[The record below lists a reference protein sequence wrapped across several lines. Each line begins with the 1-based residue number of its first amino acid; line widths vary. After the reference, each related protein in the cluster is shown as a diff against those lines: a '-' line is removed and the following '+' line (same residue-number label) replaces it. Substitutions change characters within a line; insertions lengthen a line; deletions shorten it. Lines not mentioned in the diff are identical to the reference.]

1 MREAQVAERFA
12 YRAYEEGHPPVLW
25 CIRLDP
31 RGAANVVYRP
41 KQVPSTH
48 YLVLFMSRSP
58 ISIFTF
64 PSPPLGQA
72 SGKAEAVALE

>member
-1 MREAQVAERFA
+1 MHVWTHHDECLPGVRGAQVAELFA
-12 YRAYEEGHPPVLW
+12 YQAYEEGHPPVLW

-48 YLVLFMSRSP
+48 TTWYCP
-58 ISIFTF
+58 
-64 PSPPLGQA
+64 
-72 SGKAEAVALE
+72 